1 MTPGNQDESRATRRW
16 VAIGIV
22 IFACLLIS
30 VGIVILRNKV
40 PDAAT
45 GGAIP
50 AGIHTACSK
59 TFHPQLCVSTL
70 GTYPGVDQ
78 LVEPKDFVQATIEAT
93 IAQVLQS
100 YSLKVAA
107 HVWGDG
113 DGDGGVAQQ
122 DCVELLRD
130 TLYHLNATLLHMSDL
145 SGKRPSLLF
154 IADVKTWL
162 SAALTNQD
170 TCLEGFHFQNL
181 IGGGNATLQSSSAE
195 ILKEIRKFAQL
206 ISNSLSLFQT
216 LFSNAG
222 LENKALPGEQTNKS
236 AVPQNPRRMLPRKN
250 NAGFK
255 KDEGNNAGLE
265 QELKKDEGNNSG
277 LEQEFKKD
285 EGHNAGLDQEFY
297 QHYGLL
303 DRYDMKE
310 FPLWLSPTD
319 RLLLLLSPADLRP
332 DAVVAQDGSG
342 NYVTISDAVKE
353 APKHLRSRK
362 YIIYVKAGLYLETV
376 KISKRKTNIMFVG
389 DGKGKTVVVSSKNV
403 KEGSTTFSSATFA
416 VSGAGFV
423 ARDMSFMNSAGPDKH
438 QAVALRVGAD
448 FAAIYR
454 CSIIGYQDTLYV
466 HSLRQFYRECD
477 VFGTVDLIFGNA
489 AVVLQEC
496 NIYARQGMPNQMSVI
511 TAQGR
516 NRSYQNTD
524 ISIHNCIVTATS
536 DLTPWMAFTS
546 TYLGRP
552 WKLYSRTIYMQS
564 FLGDLIHP
572 ADWLEWSGEFALES
586 LYFGEYRNFG
596 PGAFLDG
603 RVTWAGYRVIK
614 TVEEAKEFSVPIFI
628 PCSAVESHT

>member
-1 MTPGNQDESRATRRW
+1 M

-22 IFACLLIS
+22 IFACLLIP
-30 VGIVILRNKV
+30 VGIFILGNKV
-40 PDAAT
+40 PYAAT

-70 GTYPGVDQ
+70 VTYPGVDQ

-93 IAQVLQS
+93 IGQVLQS

-107 HVWGDG
+107 PVPVWGDG
-113 DGDGGVAQQ
+113 DEGVAQQ
-122 DCVELLRD
+122 DCVELLHD

-170 TCLEGFHFQNL
+170 TCLEGFQDL
-181 IGGGNATLQSSSAE
+181 IGGGNATLQSTND
-195 ILKEIRKFAQL
+195 ILKESRKFSQL

-236 AVPQNPRRMLPRKN
+236 AAAPQNPRRMLPKKN

-255 KDEGNNAGLE
+255 KDEGNNA
-265 QELKKDEGNNSG
+265 G

-297 QHYGLL
+297 HHYGLL

-310 FPLWLSPTD
+310 FPMWLSATD
-319 RLLLLLSPADLRP
+319 RLLLQLSPAHLNP

-342 NYVTISDAVKE
+342 NYVTITDAVKE

-403 KEGSTTFSSATFA
+403 KEGSTTFSSATFGTIPNLS
-416 VSGAGFV
+416 VCIIFV
-423 ARDMSFMNSAGPDKH
+423 
-438 QAVALRVGAD
+438 
-448 FAAIYR
+448 
-454 CSIIGYQDTLYV
+454 C
-466 HSLRQFYRECD
+466 
-477 VFGTVDLIFGNA
+477 LI
-489 AVVLQEC
+489 V
-496 NIYARQGMPNQMSVI
+496 
-511 TAQGR
+511 
-516 NRSYQNTD
+516 
-524 ISIHNCIVTATS
+524 
-536 DLTPWMAFTS
+536 
-546 TYLGRP
+546 
-552 WKLYSRTIYMQS
+552 QS
-564 FLGDLIHP
+564 NFLKYP
-572 ADWLEWSGEFALES
+572 FS
-586 LYFGEYRNFG
+586 
-596 PGAFLDG
+596 
-603 RVTWAGYRVIK
+603 
-614 TVEEAKEFSVPIFI
+614 FSVPG
-628 PCSAVESHT
+628 